1 MGLMYARQVK
11 TELIDG
17 IKNDLIAQARIAA
30 LLGMVDIERKL
41 SHLADISRSRVTLI
55 DASGRVK
62 ADSEKDLAE
71 MDSHL
76 NRSEIQEARVKGQ
89 GDAIRYSRT
98 LGVDMLYI
106 AFPVTERSEVTWLRT
121 ICPSAFRGKKIH

>member
-1 MGLMYARQVK
+1 MKNRLLYRILISYVVLILFIAIVMGLMYARQIK

-17 IKNDLIAQARIAA
+17 IKNDLIAQARVVA
-30 LLGMVDIERKL
+30 LLGMGNIERKL

-62 ADSEKDLAE
+62 ADSEKKLAE

-76 NRSEIQEARVKGQ
+76 NRPEIQEARIRGQ
-89 GDAIRYSRT
+89 GDAIRYSR
-98 LGVDMLYI
+98 
-106 AFPVTERSEVTWLRT
+106 
-121 ICPSAFRGKKIH
+121 

>member
-1 MGLMYARQVK
+1 MKNRLLYRIFAGYVVLILFSAIAMGLMYARQIK

-17 IKNDLIAQARIAA
+17 IKNDLVAQARITA
-30 LLGMVDIERKL
+30 LLGIGDIERKL

-62 ADSEKDLAE
+62 ADSEKDLAQ

-76 NRSEIQEARVKGQ
+76 NRSEIQEAR
-89 GDAIRYSRT
+89 IRDREKPFVT
-98 LGVDMLYI
+98 AAPLG
-106 AFPVTERSEVTWLRT
+106 
-121 ICPSAFRGKKIH
+121 